1 MRQKTLRCPPIW
13 LECRIVRL
21 GMPHSL
27 SLQLLARK
35 LGLSRTT
42 VSDALRGKGRV
53 SPATIQRVRQC
64 AKTVGYQP
72 NPLLATVLASINR
85 GRGTGYRGA
94 LAVVDIHEP
103 SHWPHGPFP
112 RELIAG
118 AKARAA
124 EMGFSITEFVA
135 GPHVLPLPRLDSI
148 LRSRGIHGIIVLPAW
163 QLPDL
168 SAIDWSAYAGIYT
181 DELTVGPEL
190 HSVSPDHYGSMLSLL
205 RLLEERGY
213 RRPGLLLQRGRD
225 ERIHHRQRAA
235 YVAWQTADSRREVIP
250 PLLTDEYP
258 RLKADFAPWFRKHK
272 PDVVLSHFI
281 ETPEWIRSCSP
292 SAKTGFVLLNVLDR
306 VSPCAAID
314 LQPRIVGARAVEL
327 VVGQILR
334 GEFGVPDW
342 PSRSLVQAR
351 WVEGPSVRPPSTPRA
366 PVARPLALAATG

>member
-1 MRQKTLRCPPIW
+1 
-13 LECRIVRL
+13 
-21 GMPHSL
+21 MPHPP

-53 SPATIQRVRQC
+53 SRATIQRVQQC
-64 AKTVGYQP
+64 AKTLGYQP

-94 LAVVDIHEP
+94 LAVVDIHEA

-124 EMGFSITEFVA
+124 EMGFSIAEFVA
-135 GPHVLPLPRLDSI
+135 GPNVLPLPRLDSI

-168 SAIDWSAYAGIYT
+168 SEIDWSGYAGIYT
-181 DELTVGPEL
+181 DEVTAGPEL
-190 HSVSPDHYGSMLSLL
+190 HSVSPDHYGSMLSIL

-213 RRPGLLLQRGRD
+213 KRPGLVLQRGRD
-225 ERIHHRQRAA
+225 ERIRHRQRAA
-235 YVAWQTADSRREVIP
+235 YSAWQTAAPGREIIP
-250 PLLTDEYP
+250 PLITDDDP
-258 RLKADFAPWFRKHK
+258 DFKTDFTPWFRRHK
-272 PDVVLSHFI
+272 PDVVLSHFV
-281 ETPEWIRSCSP
+281 ETPEWMRACSP
-292 SAKTGFVLLNVLDR
+292 SDDTGFVLLNVVQR
-306 VSPCAAID
+306 VVPCAALD
-314 LQPRIVGARAVEL
+314 LQPRILGARAVEL

-334 GEFGVPDW
+334 GEFGLPDW
-342 PSRSLVQAR
+342 PSRSLVQGR
-351 WVEGPSVRPPSTPRA
+351 WVEGPTVRL
-366 PVARPLALAATG
+366 PLGSRIREAVLAGDPKSRN